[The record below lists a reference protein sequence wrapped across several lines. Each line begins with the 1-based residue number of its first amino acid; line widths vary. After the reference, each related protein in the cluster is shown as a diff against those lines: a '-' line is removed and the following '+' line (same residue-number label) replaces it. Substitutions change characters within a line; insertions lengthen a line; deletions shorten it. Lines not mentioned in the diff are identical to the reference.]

1 MSLHKYSIVLL
12 ALLALLCSCHDED
25 KGDIPQS
32 NELTADFIVK
42 YKDDFGIHTDYKAK
56 VYIYYGIYS
65 MDIVG
70 FHYLPDGVLDHE
82 GKEITPDIRLSADG
96 KEDITLLLDNAEKVT
111 VIVESSYYEGRVGIT
126 SYSPGDTP
134 IKGIFTFG
142 E

>member
-1 MSLHKYSIVLL
+1 
-12 ALLALLCSCHDED
+12 
-25 KGDIPQS
+25 
-32 NELTADFIVK
+32 
-42 YKDDFGIHTDYKAK
+42 
-56 VYIYYGIYS
+56 

-70 FHYLPDGVLDHE
+70 FYYLPDVVLVHE
-82 GKEITPDIRLSADG
+82 GKVISPDISLSAVVS
-96 KEDITLLLDNAEKVT
+96 EDITLLLDNAEKVT